1 MKEYISVDT
10 KQMRKSTRIAAIAA
24 GLFFIGLGIIRPSI
38 YAGLIGAVIIAA
50 MLLSKETVV
59 CEEGIVVRYDA
70 ILYQYGLQTVRT
82 AFYEGY
88 HDQKTCLSDSGGE
101 RGSGVCERNES

>member
-1 MKEYISVDT
+1 M
-10 KQMRKSTRIAAIAA
+10 
-24 GLFFIGLGIIRPSI
+24 
-38 YAGLIGAVIIAA
+38 AVGGNQGD
-50 MLLSKETVV
+50 SQRTFT
-59 CEEGIVVRYDA
+59 
-70 ILYQYGLQTVRT
+70 GLQTVRT